1 MYFARIHALP
11 ARPPWTFSSSSAS
24 FASWTLR
31 LKVRSRRP
39 GYSVRMS
46 CIVSVEPPC
55 SVLPELAFLKAART
69 TPSKST
75 PLCW

>member
-1 MYFARIHALP
+1 MRIHALP
-11 ARPPWTFSSSSAS
+11 RRPGWTFSSSSAS
-24 FASWTLR
+24 FASRTLR
-31 LKVRSRRP
+31 LNVFSRLP
-39 GYSVRMS
+39 VYSVRMS

-55 SVLPELAFLKAART
+55 SVLPELAFFSAART